1 MRKVIAL
8 SKQSKKAQKSLPHSA
23 ARQLEWAKPHHPHCP
38 QRQGVLQGKGKGRGP
53 QGRLPSFFLHTH
65 FTLWLLPQP
74 SQNSSWPVGIGLEHK
89 AN

>member
-8 SKQSKKAQKSLPHSA
+8 SKQSKKAQKSLPRSA

-53 QGRLPSFFLHTH
+53 QGRLPSFFCTPILHCGYCRSQAKIH
-65 FTLWLLPQP
+65 PGLW
-74 SQNSSWPVGIGLEHK
+74 
-89 AN
+89 A